1 MTPRDRPIR
10 AHARPIGRSQHS
22 RRAPVREET
31 DAYDVVRPRRRRSL
45 KRTLTI
51 LLVLSLAAIVVV
63 GALFW
68 SRLSAFNDAVST
80 APSVSSALLLPLNGS
95 DRVNV
100 LMLGY
105 GGIDH
110 DGQYLADSINILSIN
125 PKADATTIIPIP
137 RDLWIEGLP
146 QLPDN
151 GKVNEIFPVGF
162 FQGGVAE
169 GARAT
174 AEVLTEVTGLRID
187 HWMAIDFDGFREMV
201 DAVGG
206 VTVENPTA
214 FSYTWYE
221 EAFQAGTFEAGSF
234 ASGTLELNG
243 EEALDYARTRYASV
257 PEEASDFA
265 RSVRQQRIMVALKS
279 KLGAGGISSIGPGL
293 QVMDALANR
302 LETDLS
308 AIDLYLLSGHI
319 TADRRVELS
328 EDVILEAAFSSVG
341 QYVLVVVGRASS
353 SDYAPLHAY
362 LAEAL
367 AEPMEPAS
375 SPGASAVGS

>member
-80 APSVSSALLLPLNGS
+80 APSVSTSLLFPLNGS

-105 GGIDH
+105 GGTDH
-110 DGQYLADSINILSIN
+110 DGQYLADSINILSID

-328 EDVILEAAFSSVG
+328 EDVILEAAFNSVG

>member
-308 AIDLYLLSGHI
+308 AIDLYLLSSHI